1 MLHKIFLVE
10 DEIVTREGIRDSVDW
25 AGAGYQFCGDAADGE
40 MALPLI
46 HERRPSVVITDIR
59 MPFMDGLQLS
69 SILRETLPEVKII
82 ILTGHSEFKYA
93 QQAIGLGVTEYLLK
107 PVSAKE
113 IVEVLRKVGRQI
125 EQERLSSEHL
135 HTLQL
140 QSAEYSVVLREQLL
154 LNLANG
160 VLSSGEAIARGH
172 SLGMDL
178 LAPWYLLLAVLV
190 APDAPDAQAGNS
202 TLSNYEAVRRLATA
216 VEQVTG
222 HMGNV
227 LVFKRDALE
236 MIVILKGDEPGS
248 LQHQGRDLEYRLR
261 ALLSEAVT
269 GRVIVN
275 VGEPVERLGMV
286 ATSYRQLLMLGTLHT
301 GYASDSAARQP
312 GWRTQLARPDTTSIT
327 RLLSGGAA
335 ADFGE
340 SFGRY
345 IAPLGEIDEGSSA
358 VVDYAC
364 TNLLLTTAAFV
375 RELGGDTNKLL
386 RELSDLERQ
395 LVTAGNLSRA
405 RDLVRPVIE
414 KVLAYRDLQTDG
426 HHVLVARARAF
437 IDQHY
442 ADAEISLRSVAAQV
456 MLSPSYFSV
465 IFAREVRETFIE
477 YLTRVRIAR
486 AKELLRTTS
495 LTASEITY
503 QIGYNNPRYFFAVF
517 RKVVGV
523 APNEFRRFGC
533 HVDTDVRVASG

>member
-25 AGAGYQFCGDAADGE
+25 ASAGYQFCGDAADGE

-46 HERRPSVVITDIR
+46 RERRPSVVITDIR

-125 EQERLSSEHL
+125 EQESLSSELL
-135 HTLQL
+135 HTLQV
-140 QSAEYSVVLREQLL
+140 QSAEYNAVLREQLL

-160 VLSSGEAIARGH
+160 VLSSGEAIAQGH

-178 LAPWYLLLAVLV
+178 LAPWYLLLAVRV
-190 APDAPDAQAGNS
+190 APDAQAGNS
-202 TLSNYEAVRRLATA
+202 ILSNYEAVRCLAAA
-216 VEQVTG
+216 VEQVTD
-222 HMGNV
+222 HHGNV

-236 MIVILKGDEPGS
+236 TVVILKGDEPGS
-248 LQHQGRDLEYRLR
+248 LQQQGRDLEHSLR

-269 GRVIVN
+269 GSVIVN
-275 VGEPVERLGMV
+275 AGKPVERLGMV
-286 ATSYRQLLMLGTLHT
+286 ATSYRQLLMLGSLDT
-301 GYASDSAARQP
+301 GYASDSAALQP

-327 RLLSGGAA
+327 RLLSSGAA
-335 ADFGE
+335 ADFDE
-340 SFGRY
+340 SFECY

-364 TNLLLTTAAFV
+364 TNLLLTMAAFV
-375 RELGGDTNKLL
+375 RELGGDTDKLL
-386 RELSDLERQ
+386 SELSDLERQ

-405 RDLVRPVIE
+405 CNLVRPVIE

-437 IDQHY
+437 IDEHY

-477 YLTRVRIAR
+477 YLTRVRIDR

-517 RKVVGV
+517 RKVAGV
-523 APNEFRRFGC
+523 APNEFRRVGC
-533 HVDTDVRVASG
+533 RVDTDVQRAQAV